1 MEFAKS
7 VAELEAQLAIAK
19 QAGRKIALVPTM
31 GALHQGHLS
40 LVESALSA
48 GYFVVVSIFVN
59 PKQFGDEKDFGSYPR
74 TLGVDARLLT
84 DAGVDLLFA
93 PSPTDV
99 YPPGVELTQ
108 PKAGPLGEKFEGEY
122 RPGHFDGMLLV
133 VNRLFDLVNPNAAFF
148 GEKDFQ
154 QLALV
159 KRMVSEQILHGER
172 EPLKIIGC
180 KTVRD
185 AQGLA
190 LSSRNVRILPE
201 HMEAARSISKALRA
215 GARVSGS
222 RAQVLEAARAELDPI
237 TRLDYL
243 ELVDSESFEVLN
255 QAKPGARLIV
265 AAWVGEVRL
274 IDNLMIGE
282 A

>member
-1 MEFAKS
+1 MELAQS
-7 VAELEAQLAIAK
+7 LSELSSALALREGK
-19 QAGRKIALVPTM
+19 KIALVPTM

-40 LVESALSA
+40 LVQQAIDG
-48 GYFVVVSIFVN
+48 GYFVVVSVFVN
-59 PKQFGDEKDFGSYPR
+59 PKQFGDNQDFGAYPR

-84 DAGVDLLFA
+84 DAGVDVLFA
-93 PSPTDV
+93 PSSTDV
-99 YPPGVELTQ
+99 YPSGLVLKEPR
-108 PKAGPLGEKFEGEY
+108 AGLLGESLEGEQ

-133 VNRLFDLVNPNAAFF
+133 VNRLFDLVNPSAAFF

-159 KRMVSEQILHGER
+159 KQMVTQQIQDGER
-172 EPLKIIGC
+172 EPLKIVAC

-185 AQGLA
+185 SHGLA
-190 LSSRNVRILPE
+190 LSSRNIRILPE
-201 HMEAARSISKALRA
+201 HLEAARSLHAALSA
-215 GARVSGS
+215 GANHGGE
-222 RAQVLEAARAELDPI
+222 RAALLEAALACLDPLV
-237 TRLDYL
+237 RLEYL
-243 ELVDSESFEVLN
+243 ELVDSQTLEVLDFA
-255 QAKPGARLIV
+255 QPSARLVI

>member
-1 MEFAKS
+1 MELAQS
-7 VAELEAQLAIAK
+7 LAELK
-19 QAGRKIALVPTM
+19 QALTLREGKKIALVPTM

-40 LVESALSA
+40 LVQKAVDA
-48 GYFVVVSIFVN
+48 GYFVVVSVFVN
-59 PKQFGDEKDFGSYPR
+59 PKQFGDNQDFGDYPR

-84 DAGVDLLFA
+84 DAGVDVLFA
-93 PSPTDV
+93 PSTNDV
-99 YPPGVELTQ
+99 YPGGLELKQ
-108 PKAGPLGEKFEGEY
+108 PRAGALGAKFEGEQ

-133 VNRLFDLVNPNAAFF
+133 VNRLFDLVNPSAAFF

-159 KRMVSEQILHGER
+159 KQMVTQQIQDGER
-172 EPLKIIGC
+172 EPLKIFAC
-180 KTVRD
+180 KTIRD
-185 AQGLA
+185 DFGLA

-201 HMEAARSISKALRA
+201 H
-215 GARVSGS
+215 
-222 RAQVLEAARAELDPI
+222 LEAASSLFAALSAGASHGGERTALLQAAQACLDPLV
-237 TRLDYL
+237 RLEYL
-243 ELVDSESFEVLN
+243 ELVDSESFEVLDFGN
-255 QAKPGARLIV
+255 PGARLII

>member
-1 MEFAKS
+1 MELAQS
-7 VAELEAQLAIAK
+7 LSELK
-19 QAGRKIALVPTM
+19 QALSLREGKKIALVPTM

-40 LVESALSA
+40 LVQQAIDG
-48 GYFVVVSIFVN
+48 GYFVVVSVFVN
-59 PKQFGDEKDFGSYPR
+59 PKQFGDSQDFGDYPR

-84 DAGVDLLFA
+84 DAGVDVLFA
-93 PSPTDV
+93 PSSNDV
-99 YPPGVELTQ
+99 YPAGLVLKQ
-108 PKAGPLGEKFEGEY
+108 PHAGKLAERFEGEK

-133 VNRLFDLVNPNAAFF
+133 VNRLFDLVNPSTAFF
-148 GEKDFQ
+148 GEKDLQ

-159 KRMVSEQILHGER
+159 KQMVNQQIQSGER
-172 EPLKIIGC
+172 EPLKIVAC

-185 AQGLA
+185 SSGLA

-201 HMEAARSISKALRA
+201 HLEAAQSLHAALSA
-215 GARVSGS
+215 GAKHGGERN
-222 RAQVLEAARAELDPI
+222 ALLEAARACLHPLV
-237 TRLDYL
+237 RLDYL
-243 ELVDSESFEVLN
+243 ELVDPDSFEVLDFAN
-255 QAKPGARLIV
+255 PQARLIV